1 MKNIVLIG
9 MPSCGKSTVGVLLAK
24 RLGLQFIDT
33 DLLLQQ
39 KTGKLL
45 HQIIAEE
52 GLDSFLSLENKLC
65 SELKATDTVIATG
78 GSVIYGKEAMQHLLD
93 IAHVVYL
100 KISYETL
107 VARLGDY
114 VNRGVVLRDGMTLH
128 DLYLERTALYEQYA
142 HVTVDEA
149 TCAGGLGDT
158 LEKTVALCQ
167 NLLVQGQ
174 ILHKRA
180 CP

>member
-1 MKNIVLIG
+1 MNNIVLIG

-24 RLGLQFIDT
+24 RLGFQFIDT

-45 HQIIAEE
+45 HQTIAEK
-52 GLDSFLSLENKLC
+52 GLDAFLALENDLC
-65 SELKATDTVIATG
+65 AGLEATNTVIATG
-78 GSVIYGKEAMQHLLD
+78 GSVVYGKQAMQHLQE
-93 IAHVVYL
+93 IAHIVYL
-100 KISYETL
+100 KISYLTL

-142 HVTVDEA
+142 TVTVDEA
-149 TCAGGLGDT
+149 ACAGGLGQT
-158 LEKTVALCQ
+158 LEKTLTLCQ
-167 NLLVQGQ
+167 NLL
-174 ILHKRA
+174 A
-180 CP
+180 